1 MADSTDPGQI
11 APYLAAGMGLIPLHR
26 HDHVDADGRQRGK
39 SPLHGN
45 WTKRDYAGFDA
56 AAHMAGGGNVGVRLT
71 AADLVVDVDPRHF
84 PDGETLTTDNPF
96 RRLCRDVGLDADA
109 FPTVVTGSGGLHVYM
124 TKPAEASLKDTHPD
138 YPGVEFKSLGRQ
150 VVAAGSVHPD
160 TGRSYECDALGTPLG
175 GAGAPSAPKGL
186 VDLASR
192 PVGAVPTGGG
202 EVEGEALT
210 VLLSGLDPCDFAEQS
225 RWFQIMAACHHATAG
240 DGRQEFIDWSTGDP
254 AYADDAERIGRRW
267 DSLHADNSGLRVTAR
282 TLHKFLI
289 EAGRGDLVP
298 RGTAAEDFA
307 DLADEDDGAVA
318 TDGDDGGATGGGDP
332 VQRIVDEFNREHCAV
347 MYDGS
352 FCIFREEP
360 DALFA
365 ERRVWTR
372 ISRDAFRQYYEDETV
387 RTVGSR
393 RPVSKADLWLTSPR
407 RRKYPGIVMDPQGLP
422 HNAGKLNLWRGWAVE
437 PKAGDW
443 SLMKELIGDVLCDG
457 DPEAER
463 YVNMW
468 IAHMLQRPWE
478 APEVAIAFRGEEGTG
493 KGTLGRALMKIAGA
507 HGLTVAHKSQFT
519 GRFNA
524 HLRDCVFLFADEAV
538 WPGDHESEGTLKQLL
553 TEPVIS
559 YEAKGR
565 DIVQGRNMVHVMMA
579 SNAEWVV
586 PAGPEARRFFVTDV
600 SPKRRQDQAFFG
612 RLWRQMEGGGLAA
625 MVHDLMAVDLTGWRP
640 ATDVPQTA
648 ALADQKLRSLGPEV
662 RFWLQLLQDGEL
674 PFRLYSSGDEV
685 EWRDG
690 PVEMGERERASTVEA
705 FRNFLIGTRQFS
717 ARASHKAVVTG
728 GRWAGLTTG
737 HRARGAE
744 RIWTVPPLAEARSA
758 FERRLGADGLFE

>member
-1 MADSTDPGQI
+1 MTHGTEPGQI
-11 APYLAAGMGLIPLHR
+11 APYIAAGMGLIPLHR
-26 HDHVDADGRQRGK
+26 HDHVDERGRARGK
-39 SPLHGN
+39 SPIHGN
-45 WTKRDYAGFDA
+45 WTKGDYTAFDA
-56 AAHMAGGGNVGVRLT
+56 AAHLAVGGNIGVRLT
-71 AADLVVDVDPRHF
+71 ATDLVVDVDPRNF
-84 PDGETLTTDNPF
+84 GDGLTLDDRDNPF
-96 RRLCRDVGLDADA
+96 ARLCRDVGFDPSDY
-109 FPTVVTGSGGLHVYM
+109 PTVVTGSGGLHLYM
-124 TKPAEASLKDTHPD
+124 TKPADASLVDTHPG
-138 YPGVEFKSLGRQ
+138 YPGVEFKSKGRQ
-150 VVAAGSVHPD
+150 VVAAGSVHPE
-160 TGRSYECDALGTPLG
+160 TKAVYSWDALGVPLDG
-175 GAGAPSAPKGL
+175 IGAPEAPEAL
-186 VDLASR
+186 VRLALR
-192 PVGAVPTGGG
+192 PSGAAPTGGG
-202 EVEGEALT
+202 EYDGERLAAMLAR
-210 VLLSGLDPCDFAEQS
+210 LDPVDFADQT
-225 RWFQIMAACHHATAG
+225 RWFQLMAACHHATAG
-240 DGRQEFIDWSTGDP
+240 DGRQEFIDWSAGDP
-254 AYADDAERIGRRW
+254 AYADDPTVGTRW
-267 DSLHADNSGLRVTAR
+267 DSLHAGREGAAITAA
-282 TLHKFLI
+282 TLHKFLTH
-289 EAGRGDLVP
+289 AGAADAIP
-298 RGTAAEDFA
+298 RAPAADDFA
-307 DLADEDDGAVA
+307 EVADEDAPPTSAD
-318 TDGDDGGATGGGDP
+318 DGDAARGDP
-332 VQRIVDEFNREHCAV
+332 VRRIVDDFNRDHCAV

-360 DALFA
+360 DPLFA

-393 RPVSKADLWLTSPR
+393 RPVSKADLWLTSPK

-422 HNAGKLNLWRGWAVE
+422 HNAGKLNLWRGWAVA
-437 PKAGDW
+437 PRPGDW
-443 SLMKELIGDVLCDG
+443 SLMQELIGDVLCDG

-493 KGTLGRALMKIAGA
+493 KGTLGRALMKIAGS

-612 RLWRQMEGGGLAA
+612 RLWRQMDEGGLAA

-662 RFWLQLLQDGEL
+662 RFWLQILQDGEL
-674 PFRLYSSGDEV
+674 PFRLYASGDEV
-685 EWRDG
+685 EWREG
-690 PVEMGERERASTVEA
+690 PVEMGERERSATVEA
-705 FRNFLIGTRQFS
+705 FRNFLLSTRQYS
-717 ARASHKAVVTG
+717 GRATHKAVVAG
-728 GRWAGLTTG
+728 GRWAGMTTG

-744 RIWTVPPLAEARSA
+744 RIWTLPSLAEARAA
-758 FERRLGADGLFE
+758 FERRLGADGLFD